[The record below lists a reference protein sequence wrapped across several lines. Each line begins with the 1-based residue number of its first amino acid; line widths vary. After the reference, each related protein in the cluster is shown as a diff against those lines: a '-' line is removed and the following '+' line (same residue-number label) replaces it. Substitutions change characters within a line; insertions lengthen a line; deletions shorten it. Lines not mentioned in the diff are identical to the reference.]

1 VTQLID
7 QRLNGKNRSAVNRK
21 RFIERFKGQIR
32 KAAADAIAG
41 RGITETEQ
49 GEKVNIPARDISE
62 PIFRHGRGGRR
73 ETVHPG
79 NHDFVAGD
87 KLPRPEGGS
96 GDGGGGSQAS
106 DSGEGE
112 DSFTFQLSREEFL
125 EFFFEDLELPNL
137 VKTQLKTVTEF
148 STVRGGHSPVGLPT
162 NINVIRSLK
171 GAIARRLALRAP
183 SAAQL
188 LQAREELESLEDPD
202 GPRARELE
210 EEIERLEAKIAGIPF
225 IDTFD
230 LRYDN
235 RIQQPKPTTQAVMFC
250 LMDVSASMDEQRKDI
265 AKRFFTLLYL
275 FLRRCYERTEVV
287 FIRHH
292 TTAKEV
298 DEQEFF
304 HSRESGGTVASSALK
319 LMKEI
324 VSERY
329 PTTDWNIYGAQAT
342 DGDNWGSD
350 SEICRELLVNSLLP
364 QAQYYAY
371 VEIARRRPQNMWEAF
386 EQVAAGCDHFA
397 MQHIEGPGDIYPV
410 FRKLMG
416 RQQA

>member
-1 VTQLID
+1 MTQLID
-7 QRLNGKNRSAVNRK
+7 QRLHGKNRSAVNRK
-21 RFIERFKGQIR
+21 RFIQRFKGQIR
-32 KAAADAIAG
+32 KAAAEAIAG
-41 RGITETEQ
+41 RGITETES
-49 GEKVNIPARDISE
+49 GETVNIPTRDISE
-62 PIFRHGRGGRR
+62 PTFRHGTGGRR

-79 NHDFVAGD
+79 NREFVSGD
-87 KLPRPEGGS
+87 KLARPQAGA
-96 GDGGGGSQAS
+96 GGGGGEAS

-137 VKTQLKTVTEF
+137 VKSQLKTITEYN
-148 STVRGGHSPVGLPT
+148 TVRGGHTPVGLPT
-162 NINVIRSLK
+162 NINVVRSLR

-188 LQAREELESLEDPD
+188 REVRDELENLDDPNSA
-202 GPRARELE
+202 RALELE
-210 EEIERLEAKIAGIPF
+210 EEIRRLEAKIAAVPF

-235 RIQQPKPTTQAVMFC
+235 RIRQPKPTTQAVMFC
-250 LMDVSASMDEQRKDI
+250 IMDVSASMDEQRKDI

-275 FLRRCYERTEVV
+275 FLKRRYERTEVV

-298 DEQEFF
+298 DEEEFF
-304 HSRESGGTVASSALK
+304 HSRESGGTVVSSALR
-319 LMKEI
+319 LMHEI
-324 VSERY
+324 VQDRF
-329 PTTDWNIYGAQAT
+329 PTSDWNIYGAQAS

-350 SEICRELLVNSLLP
+350 SDVCRDLLVAKVLP
-364 QAQYYAY
+364 QTQYYAY
-371 VEIARRRPQNMWEAF
+371 VEIARQQPQNLWKVC
-386 EQVAAGCDHFA
+386 EQIAAGCDHFA
-397 MQHIEGPGDIYPV
+397 MQHIEALPDIYPV

-416 RQQA
+416 LRQT